1 MSFKEI
7 TSNVAIANRALGMIA
22 ESKTLSSIDDGGH
35 NAQAVRR
42 WYKPVVARL
51 LELHHWG
58 LATKHA
64 SLVRNL
70 TNNRGTEWSYSFAPP
85 IDMAFP
91 VGIGLENGGSSV
103 SYYTGLSGLLAMS
116 QGKAIFQHH
125 NGVLYSNLVGDLEYV
140 SYEITEADFTAT
152 FENIVILM
160 LASRLAL
167 EIPKDP
173 DMSKSLE
180 DAAKMEINVAMAANL
195 NAGNRKYG
203 QNVSE
208 AELVRGSG
216 FSNWDY
222 FPRALGW

>member
-1 MSFKEI
+1 MSFKETASDI
-7 TSNVAIANRALGMIA
+7 AIANRALGMIA
-22 ESKTLSSIDDGGH
+22 ESKTLSSIDDAGH

-58 LATKHA
+58 LATKYA
-64 SLVRNL
+64 PLVQNVS
-70 TNNRGTEWSYSFAPP
+70 NSRGTEWTYSFATP

-91 VGIGLENGGSSV
+91 VGIGLESGVSTV

-116 QGKAIFQHH
+116 QGRAVFQYH
-125 NGVLYSNLVGDLEYV
+125 NGVIYSNLVGDLEYV

-173 DMSKSLE
+173 GLSKDLE

-216 FSNWDY
+216 LGNWDY
-222 FPRALGW
+222 FPRAPGW